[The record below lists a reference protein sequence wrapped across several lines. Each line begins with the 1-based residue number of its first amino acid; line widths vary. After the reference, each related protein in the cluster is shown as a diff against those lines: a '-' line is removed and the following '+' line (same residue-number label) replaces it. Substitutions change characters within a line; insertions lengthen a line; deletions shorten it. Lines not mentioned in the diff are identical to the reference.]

1 MDTSQYLDIFLDESK
16 EHLQNLSDQIMELEQ
31 NPENMDTIN
40 EIFRAAHSLKGM
52 AGTMGYKR
60 MQTLTHDME
69 NVFSE
74 VRNGTFKV
82 QPGMIDILF
91 KSLDAL
97 EEYVNNIQ
105 QTTEEGTNDN
115 QDLIDALNSILRNNG
130 QVVVGDSA
138 PAAGTGAASAEAP
151 AADDGNSKRE
161 RWHEVKITDTE
172 RMLIDKAHSEGLKVY
187 GVTVYVEE
195 ACVLKAARAFLVFK
209 ALEKLGEIIVSAPT
223 AQDIEDEKFD
233 LTFSL
238 IFISGNSAD
247 EIKDAV
253 KGVSE
258 IEEAFCAEY
267 TATAAA
273 APASAAAEKAPEEA
287 KPAAPA
293 PAPAAP
299 KATPVP
305 APAAPAPA
313 ASKPASAAASSSS
326 ASSSKPASKPVVN
339 RTVRVDIE
347 KLDNLMNLV
356 SELIIAKNSLIS
368 ATAAAEENKGDNGS
382 VNEQIEYLESVT
394 TNLHES
400 VMKVRMVPIE
410 SVVAKFPRMIR
421 DLSKKLNKKM
431 ELYMSG
437 EDTELDRTVV
447 DEIGDPLMHMLRNS
461 ADHGLEPNDVRVAK
475 GKPEVGSIFLDA
487 YQDGNNVVIEV
498 RDDGGGINVEAV
510 RSKAI
515 ERGTVTPEQAETMT
529 EKEIIDLLFLPS
541 FSTAKKVS
549 DVSGRGVGLDV
560 VKSKIESLS
569 GEVEVKNRF
578 GEGSSWI
585 IRLPLT
591 LAIIQALMVVI
602 GDEKY
607 AIALGSIQTIEDVL
621 PEDIKLVQAK
631 EVIHIRG
638 TVIPIIRMDKV
649 LEIPFR
655 EEEEKK
661 NKNLTVIIV
670 KKGDKQAGLVVD
682 ELIGQ
687 QEVVIKSMGK
697 YIKVPKMISGATIL
711 GNGEVALIL
720 DTNALI

>member
-16 EHLQNLSDQIMELEQ
+16 EHLQNLSDQIMDLEQ
-31 NPENMDTIN
+31 NPENMDTVN

-91 KSLDAL
+91 RSLDAL
-97 EEYVNNIQ
+97 EEYVDNIQ
-105 QTTEEGTNDN
+105 QTTDEGTNDN
-115 QDLIDALNSILRNNG
+115 QDLIDALNSILKNNG
-130 QVVVGDSA
+130 EIKPVEKTQGAAKQADTA
-138 PAAGTGAASAEAP
+138 QQAAGEGA
-151 AADDGNSKRE
+151 DGKQAKWGE
-161 RWHEVKITDTE
+161 IKISDTE
-172 RMLIDKAHSEGLKVY
+172 KMLVEKAYNEGLKAY
-187 GVTVYVEE
+187 GITVYVEE

-209 ALEKLGEIIVSAPT
+209 ALEKLGEVIVSNPT

-238 IFISGNSAD
+238 IFISGNTVD
-247 EIKDAV
+247 EVRAAV
-253 KGVSE
+253 KSVSE
-258 IEEAFCAEY
+258 IEEVFCDTYELKADAAAGHQEAEHEK
-267 TATAAA
+267 AEESAPEQPKPAAAA
-273 APASAAAEKAPEEA
+273 APTAT
-287 KPAAPA
+287 PA
-293 PAPAAP
+293 PAPAS
-299 KATPVP
+299 
-305 APAAPAPA
+305 APAAASRPA
-313 ASKPASAAASSSS
+313 ASKPAG
-326 ASSSKPASKPVVN
+326 KPVVN

-356 SELIIAKNSLIS
+356 SELIIAKNSLIA
-368 ATAAAEENKGDNGS
+368 ATAAEGKGDNGNA

-421 DLSKKLNKKM
+421 DLSKKLGKKM
-431 ELYMSG
+431 ELYMTG

-461 ADHGLEPNDVRVAK
+461 ADHGLEPNDVRVAN

-498 RDDGGGINVEAV
+498 RDDGAGINVEAV
-510 RSKAI
+510 RQKAI

-529 EKEIIDLLFLPS
+529 DKEIIDLLFLPS

-569 GEVEVKNRF
+569 GEVEVKNKF

-591 LAIIQALMVVI
+591 LAIIQALMVVV

-607 AIALGSIQTIEDVL
+607 AIALGSIQTIEDVS
-621 PEDIKLVQAK
+621 PEEIKLVQAK

-638 TVIPIIRMDKV
+638 TVIPIIRLNNV
-649 LEIPFR
+649 LDIPAR
-655 EEEEKK
+655 NEEGQ
-661 NKNLTVIIV
+661 NLTVIIV
-670 KKGDKQAGLVVD
+670 KKGDKLAGLVVD

-711 GNGEVALIL
+711 GDGEVALIL

>member
-16 EHLQNLSDQIMELEQ
+16 EHLQNLSDQIMDLEQ
-31 NPENMDTIN
+31 NPDNMDTVN

-91 KSLDAL
+91 RSLDAL
-97 EEYVNNIQ
+97 EEYVDNIQ

-115 QDLIDALNSILRNNG
+115 QDLINALNSILKNNG
-130 QVVVGDSA
+130 EIKPVDKSEVSA
-138 PAAGTGAASAEAP
+138 QAEASAKTDAEGESAKC
-151 AADDGNSKRE
+151 SKWDE
-161 RWHEVKITDTE
+161 IKISDTE
-172 RMLIDKAHSEGLKVY
+172 RMLIEKAHNEGLKAY
-187 GVTVYVEE
+187 GITVYVEE

-209 ALEKLGEIIVSAPT
+209 ALEKLGEVIVSNPT

-238 IFISGNSAD
+238 IFISGSTMD
-247 EIKDAV
+247 EVKAAV
-253 KGVSE
+253 KSVSE
-258 IEEAFCAEY
+258 IEEVFCEEY
-267 TATAAA
+267 YLEAASEPEHRETEQEKTQEAVVEQPKTEAAPKA
-273 APASAAAEKAPEEA
+273 APASA
-287 KPAAPA
+287 PA
-293 PAPAAP
+293 
-299 KATPVP
+299 
-305 APAAPAPA
+305 A
-313 ASKPASAAASSSS
+313 ASKPAAAKSAA
-326 ASSSKPASKPVVN
+326 KPVVN

-356 SELIIAKNSLIS
+356 SELIIAKNSLIA
-368 ATAAAEENKGDNGS
+368 ATAAEGKGDNGS

-421 DLSKKLNKKM
+421 DLSKKLGKKM
-431 ELYMSG
+431 ELYMTG

-461 ADHGLEPNDVRVAK
+461 ADHGLEPNDVRVAN

-498 RDDGGGINVEAV
+498 RDDGGGINIEAV
-510 RSKAI
+510 KQKGI
-515 ERGTVTPEQAETMT
+515 ERGTITPEQAETMT
-529 EKEIIDLLFLPS
+529 DKEVIDLLFMPS

-569 GEVEVKNRF
+569 GEVEVKNRY

-591 LAIIQALMVVI
+591 LAIIQALMVVV
-602 GDEKY
+602 GEEKY
-607 AIALGSIQTIEDVL
+607 AIALGSIQTIEDVS
-621 PEDIKLVQAK
+621 PDDIKLVQAK

-638 TVIPIIRMDKV
+638 TVIPIVRLNRV
-649 LEIPFR
+649 LDIPPR
-655 EEEEKK
+655 DDEGQ
-661 NKNLTVIIV
+661 NLTVIIV
-670 KKGDKQAGLVVD
+670 KKGDKLAGLVVD

-711 GNGEVALIL
+711 GDGEVALIL